1 MICSTSCVTRRR
13 CLWRSTGS
21 RAMPAPTL
29 PGWTAGPSPDLHAA
43 TERLNTAHMS
53 DAERTGLTVDF
64 ATFAALIPPTVVHT
78 GMQLYTG
85 LGLSQRFTPIC
96 HGIASTISGPPVPVY
111 CAGAKVVG
119 MHTAA
124 PLVEGCGLNITLISH
139 GDLMD
144 LSVCV
149 CHNVPAVNDIAT
161 DIVDSGGGRTRIST
175 RGTPLSPHPDDVT
188 HPEAFARP
196 ALTGFDQSTAAA
208 RGRGG

>member
-1 MICSTSCVTRRR
+1 
-13 CLWRSTGS
+13 
-21 RAMPAPTL
+21 MPP
-29 PGWTAGPSPDLHAA
+29 PKG
-43 TERLNTAHMS
+43 LNTAHMS

-139 GDLMD
+139 GDVMD

-175 RGTPLSPHPDDVT
+175 RGTPLSPHPDDAT

>member
-1 MICSTSCVTRRR
+1 MQVPLSLPDADSTTVDNQFTFGRIRIPVQ
-13 CLWRSTGS
+13 LDDPVQVLT
-21 RAMPAPTL
+21 
-29 PGWTAGPSPDLHAA
+29 DLHAA

-64 ATFAALIPPTVVHT
+64 ATFAALIPPTVVHA

-139 GDLMD
+139 GDVMD

-149 CHNVPAVNDIAT
+149 CPDNVPAVNDIAT
-161 DIVDSGGGRTRIST
+161 GIVDSVGI
-175 RGTPLSPHPDDVT
+175 LV
-188 HPEAFARP
+188 
-196 ALTGFDQSTAAA
+196 AAA
-208 RGRGG
+208 QDSPRGERPSVLTQMTSHTQKRSHARH

>member
-1 MICSTSCVTRRR
+1 
-13 CLWRSTGS
+13 
-21 RAMPAPTL
+21 
-29 PGWTAGPSPDLHAA
+29 
-43 TERLNTAHMS
+43 MS

-139 GDLMD
+139 GDVMD

-149 CHNVPAVNDIAT
+149 CPDNVPAVNDIAT